1 MDPDSVAILLII
13 QIILIALNAVFASAE
28 IAILSVNEMKL
39 SKLAAEGNK
48 KAKRLLKLT
57 SEPAKFLS
65 TIQVAIT
72 LAGFLGSAFAA
83 DHFSEPIVEWLLG
96 LGIDSSYESTLDTV
110 AVIFITLVLS
120 YFTLVFGELV
130 PKRVAM
136 KKAEKMALSLS
147 GLVVT
152 MSSLF
157 KPVVWFLTISNNAV
171 LRLIGIDPNEEDEQ
185 ASEEEIKLMVDAGA
199 ESGTID
205 HDEKELIKNVFEF
218 DDLTAAEI
226 ATHRTDVAF
235 LWIEESMEEWEQTIH
250 KFRHT
255 LYPVCED
262 SADNVVGILNAKDYF
277 RLDDQ
282 SREIVM
288 KEAVRPAY
296 FVPEN
301 IKTDV
306 LFRNMKKS
314 GNTLAVVLDEYGG
327 LVGIVTINDLVECIV
342 GDLGEDESDNIGDEP
357 KMKKIGEDTWE
368 IIGNIE
374 LDDIEDETGISL
386 ERGEFDTFT
395 GLVFGTLGIIPD
407 EGEQD
412 INLETKHLK
421 IHVKKV
427 EDHQISEATIQV
439 VASDEEESED
449 EDE

>member
-1 MDPDSVAILLII
+1 MDPDSAAILLLI
-13 QIILIALNAVFASAE
+13 QVLLIALNAVFASAE
-28 IAILSVNEMKL
+28 IAILSVNET
-39 SKLAAEGNK
+39 KLAKLASEGNK
-48 KAKRLLKLT
+48 RAKRLLKLT
-57 SEPAKFLS
+57 EQPARFLA

-83 DHFSEPIVEWLLG
+83 DHFSEPIVEWLVG
-96 LGIDSSYESTLDTV
+96 LGVKIPEATLDTM

-136 KKAEKMALSLS
+136 KKAEKLALALS
-147 GLVVT
+147 GLISF

-171 LRLIGIDPNEEDEQ
+171 LRLMGIDPNEEDEQ
-185 ASEEEIKLMVDAGA
+185 ASEEEIILMVDASA

-205 HDEKELIKNVFEF
+205 HEEKELIQNVFEF
-218 DDLTAAEI
+218 DDLTAGEI
-226 ATHRTDVAF
+226 ATHRTDVDL
-235 LWIEESMEEWEQTIH
+235 LWLEETMDEWAETIH
-250 KFRHT
+250 KSRHT

-262 SADNVVGILNAKDYF
+262 SADNIVGILNAKDYF
-277 RLDDQ
+277 RLDDK
-282 SREIVM
+282 SREAVM
-288 KEAVRPAY
+288 EEAVRPAY

-327 LVGIVTINDLVECIV
+327 MVGIVTINDLVECIV
-342 GDLGEDESDNIGDEP
+342 GDLGEDEADTTGDEP
-357 KMKKIGEDTWE
+357 KMKKVGEDTWE
-368 IIGNIE
+368 ITGNIE
-374 LDDIEDETGISL
+374 LDEIEKEIGIEL

-407 EGEQD
+407 DGDQD
-412 INLETKHLK
+412 IDLDTTHLK
-421 IHVKKV
+421 IHVSKV
-427 EDHQISEATIQV
+427 EDHQISEASIQV
-439 VASDEEESED
+439 ITPEEEEEEEED
-449 EDE
+449 DK

>member
-314 GNTLAVVLDEYGG
+314 GNTLAVVLDEYPRA
-327 LVGIVTINDLVECIV
+327 CA
-342 GDLGEDESDNIGDEP
+342 SSR
-357 KMKKIGEDTWE
+357 DTHRRLRRPILPIFVSTRCRW
-368 IIGNIE
+368 
-374 LDDIEDETGISL
+374 DWA
-386 ERGEFDTFT
+386 
-395 GLVFGTLGIIPD
+395 V
-407 EGEQD
+407 
-412 INLETKHLK
+412 
-421 IHVKKV
+421 
-427 EDHQISEATIQV
+427 
-439 VASDEEESED
+439 
-449 EDE
+449 

>member
-1 MDPDSVAILLII
+1 MDPDSAAILIII
-13 QIILIALNAVFASAE
+13 QVILIALNAVFASAE

-39 SKLAAEGNK
+39 AKLASEGNK

-57 SEPAKFLS
+57 SEPSKFLS

-83 DHFSEPIVEWLLG
+83 DHFSEPIVKWLLG

-136 KKAEKMALSLS
+136 KKAEKLALALS
-147 GLVVT
+147 GLVAT

-171 LRLIGIDPNEEDEQ
+171 LRLLGIDPNEEDEQ

-226 ATHRTDVAF
+226 ATHRTDVAL
-235 LWIEESMEEWEQTIH
+235 LWMEESMEEWDQTIH

-262 SADNVVGILNAKDYF
+262 SADNIVGILNAKDYF
-277 RLDDQ
+277 RLDEQ
-282 SREIVM
+282 TREAVM
-288 KEAVRPAY
+288 EEAVRPAY

-301 IKTDV
+301 IKADV

-314 GNTLAVVLDEYGG
+314 GNPLAVVLDEYGG
-327 LVGIVTINDLVECIV
+327 MVGIVTINDLVECIV
-342 GDLGEDESDNIGDEP
+342 GDLGEDEADNTGDEP
-357 KMKKIGEDTWE
+357 KMKKTGEDTWD

-421 IHVKKV
+421 IHVKRV
-427 EDHQISEATIQV
+427 EDHQISEATIQLITP
-439 VASDEEESED
+439 EEEDSET
-449 EDE
+449 EAE

>member
-1 MDPDSVAILLII
+1 MLII

-235 LWIEESMEEWEQTIH
+235 LWIEESMEEWDQTIH

-282 SREIVM
+282 SRENVM

-439 VASDEEESED
+439 IASDEEESED

>member
-1 MDPDSVAILLII
+1 MDPDSAAILIII
-13 QIILIALNAVFASAE
+13 QVILIALNAVFASAE

-39 SKLAAEGNK
+39 AKLASEGNK

-57 SEPAKFLS
+57 SEPSKFLS

-83 DHFSEPIVEWLLG
+83 DHFSEPIVQWLLG

-136 KKAEKMALSLS
+136 KKAEKLALALS
-147 GLVVT
+147 GLIAT

-171 LRLIGIDPNEEDEQ
+171 LRLLGIDPNEEDEQ

-226 ATHRTDVAF
+226 ATHRTDVAL
-235 LWIEESMEEWEQTIH
+235 LWMEESMEEWDQIIH

-262 SADNVVGILNAKDYF
+262 SADNIVGILNAKDYF
-277 RLDDQ
+277 RLDEQ
-282 SREIVM
+282 TREAVM
-288 KEAVRPAY
+288 EEAVRPAY

-301 IKTDV
+301 IKADV

-314 GNTLAVVLDEYGG
+314 GNPLAVVLDEYGG
-327 LVGIVTINDLVECIV
+327 MVGIVTINDLVECIV
-342 GDLGEDESDNIGDEP
+342 GDLGEDEADNTGDDP
-357 KMKKIGEDTWE
+357 KMKKTGEDTWD

-421 IHVKKV
+421 IHVKRV
-427 EDHQISEATIQV
+427 EDHQISEATIQLITP
-439 VASDEEESED
+439 EEEDSET
-449 EDE
+449 EAE